1 MADKL
6 YFMIRDLYAMHSNYM
21 RQKQASL
28 KNTQNEHWQQHQ
40 QQRMVATES
49 SVRQQQWSTPP
60 TNNLQQQQQ
69 QQAGIQQGV
78 PGQIPSGF
86 SPFPASSPIEEM
98 PFRGVSLADIA
109 QSTSDGASRT
119 NWFLGADNTK
129 NIAASMQA
137 LGRVPNP
144 NIFQMTTDNN
154 NAPFSTNNTIGDQQ
168 QQPWLYDFSANAP
181 SPTTATDTTTAT
193 TTSAVVPSTNNNIN
207 NSNNTRLPPP

>member
-6 YFMIRDLYAMHSNYM
+6 YFMIRDLYAMHSNYR
-21 RQKQASL
+21 RQIQASS

-49 SVRQQQWSTPP
+49 AVRQQQWPTAP
-60 TNNLQQQQQ
+60 TNNLQHGQ

-78 PGQIPSGF
+78 TGQIPSGF
-86 SPFPASSPIEEM
+86 SPFPASSPIDEM

-144 NIFQMTTDNN
+144 NIFQMITTNN
-154 NAPFSTNNTIGDQQ
+154 NDPFSTNNATGDQQ

-181 SPTTATDTTTAT
+181 SPTAATNASTTAT
-193 TTSAVVPSTNNNIN
+193 ATAVVPPTNNNIN
-207 NSNNTRLPPP
+207 NSDNTRLPPP